1 MGEIRLHSNDGRMY
15 IAKRIGETC
24 VNPSHEYNVMP
35 SFQSLFKMTQ
45 RRVTRTHVFIVT
57 RVNNDISKR

>member
-1 MGEIRLHSNDGRMY
+1 MGEIRLHSNDGRH

-24 VNPSHEYNVMP
+24 VNPSHEYNMMP

-45 RRVTRTHVFIVT
+45 RRVTRTHVFIAT